1 MFLRKEQYGLKPI
14 EKEDLQWIKGLR
26 NNQNN
31 WVNLEHVFPL
41 NMNIQENWLQKINQD
56 NSKEYFIFT
65 NLENKNIGLIRI
77 TDIDYINKK
86 SCVGMDIDEKYR
98 GQKLSYI
105 AYELIFDYL
114 FNYKNMN
121 RLHLFVLES
130 NTIALNLYKKLGFIQ
145 EGVQREAIVRDNKKF
160 DYIMMS
166 ILHSEYVDKRKNKG
180 Q

>member
-1 MFLRKEQYGLKPI
+1 MFIKKEQYGLKSI
-14 EKEDLQWIKGLR
+14 EKEDLQWIKVLR
-26 NNQNN
+26 NNQNT
-31 WVNLEHVFPL
+31 WANLEHVLPL
-41 NMNIQENWLQKINQD
+41 NMNIQEAWLQNINQD

-65 NLENKNIGLIRI
+65 SLENKNIGLIRI

-105 AYELIFDYL
+105 AYELVFDYL

-121 RLHLFVLES
+121 RLYLFVLES
-130 NTIALNLYKKLGFIQ
+130 NTIALNLYNKLGFIQ
-145 EGVQREAIVRDNKKF
+145 EGVQREAIVRDNKKI

-166 ILHSEYVDKRKNKG
+166 ILHKEYIAKRKIKD
-180 Q
+180 